1 MISLRAALLTHS
13 AIHLLLHLR
22 QALNYI
28 LIGHI
33 EMSAILYPV
42 DMLVH
47 YLVYLIPCY
56 YLIFGSRQLARLV
69 NIPLFAGITVLYLLL
84 AYLGLDMVVDYNT
97 ENGFYPLSYFVTT
110 LIHSHVLAMFA
121 ERLWVFIA
129 YFGVAYSY
137 MIFWTEVLG
146 TPYAIFMEPN
156 HFIELLVATGF
167 SYLLYHEQSGQRKP
181 FHFD

>member
-1 MISLRAALLTHS
+1 MTSLHTKLLIHTAL
-13 AIHLLLHLR
+13 HLLLHLR
-22 QALNYI
+22 EALNYVV
-28 LIGHI
+28 LGHI
-33 EMSAILYPV
+33 QMSAMLYPV

-47 YLVYLIPCY
+47 YLVYLMPCY
-56 YLIFGSRQLARLV
+56 YLIFGNHQSAKIT
-69 NIPLFAGITVLYLLL
+69 NIALFVWITVLYLLL
-84 AYLGLDMVVDYNT
+84 TYLGLDMVADYKT
-97 ENGFYPLSYFVTT
+97 ENGFYPFSYFVTT

-156 HFIELLVATGF
+156 HFVELLVATGF
-167 SYLLYHEQSGQRKP
+167 SYLLYCQETERRKV